1 MNGTHSM
8 QATTGGFIPE
18 LIIDGEDIIKAG
30 FVAGTVFK
38 IEPYQDGLVITL
50 VSNEGEIERLLLE
63 ENAHPHIGVDWIRD
77 NGELYLAGDWL
88 TECGLTGQPL
98 AISVMPGQVV
108 IKVQQDNVSA

>member
-1 MNGTHSM
+1 MNGTHIL
-8 QATTGGFIPE
+8 QATTGRFIPE
-18 LIIDGEDIIKAG
+18 LIIDGKDITKAG
-30 FVAGTVFK
+30 FTPGVAFK

-88 TECGLTGQPL
+88 AECGLTGQLL
-98 AISVMPGQVV
+98 AISVMPGKVV
-108 IKVQQDNVSA
+108 IQVQKGVTY